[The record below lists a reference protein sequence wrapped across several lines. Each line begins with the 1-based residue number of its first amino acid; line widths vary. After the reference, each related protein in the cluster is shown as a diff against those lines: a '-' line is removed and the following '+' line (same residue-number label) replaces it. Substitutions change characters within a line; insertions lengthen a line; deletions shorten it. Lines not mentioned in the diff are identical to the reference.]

1 MKLTDKLKW
10 DASRK
15 IEKYLSIVL
24 QMPQQLTRTASF
36 RPLLRV
42 RNTSID
48 GNQKIAQALSGVKGL
63 GRRMAQAI
71 LRVTGIDE
79 EMRAGNLSEKEVHQ
93 IEQIMADPIK
103 YGIPRWMVNRQKDL
117 RTGEDRH
124 ISSTDLALVLKIDI
138 DRMKKTRSWKGVRHH
153 LNLKVRGQHTRTT
166 GRSGLIIG
174 VARKKKGQQAQ
185 ASGAPKEEE
194 KKEEKK
200 AKEK

>member
-1 MKLTDKLKW
+1 MLIFDIL
-10 DASRK
+10 
-15 IEKYLSIVL
+15 LSIERKYANL
-24 QMPQQLTRTASF
+24 PPQSLTRTASF

-48 GNQKIAQALSGVKGL
+48 GNQVLVQSLSGIKGL

-71 LRVTGIDE
+71 LRVVGLDE
-79 EMRAGNLSEKEVHQ
+79 QMRAGNLSEKEVAKL
-93 IEQIMADPIK
+93 EQIMADPIK
-103 YGIPRWMVNRQKDL
+103 HGIPRWMVNRQKDL

-124 ISSTDLALVLKIDI
+124 ISSTDLALILKIDI

-166 GRSGLIIG
+166 GRSGLVLG

-185 ASGAPKEEE
+185 TSGAPKEEKAPEKAEKAE
-194 KKEEKK
+194 KK
-200 AKEK
+200 